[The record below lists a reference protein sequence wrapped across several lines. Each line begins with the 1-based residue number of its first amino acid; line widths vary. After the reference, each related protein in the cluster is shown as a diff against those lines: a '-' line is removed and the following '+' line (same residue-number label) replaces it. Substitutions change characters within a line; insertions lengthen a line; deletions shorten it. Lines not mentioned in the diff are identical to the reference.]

1 MNSKVGG
8 VFCETQLEQGGYEIQ
23 NARKLTSTKKL
34 IILQNVAYENRLLIF
49 RHEKS
54 NILLTFSNLYS
65 NIIHP
70 SEYHQRKGQIYN
82 YT

>member
-49 RHEKS
+49 PMKS
-54 NILLTFSNLYS
+54 QMSKKSLTFSNLLS

-70 SEYHQRKGQIYN
+70 SEYH
-82 YT
+82 

>member
-49 RHEKS
+49 RHE
-54 NILLTFSNLYS
+54 NTNVEINRLLTFSN
-65 NIIHP
+65 
-70 SEYHQRKGQIYN
+70 
-82 YT
+82 